1 MLNIKPH
8 IRLAERYFRY
18 LATRFPVMCAS
29 DEFHF
34 LPRAEAAAEY
44 YSCMDELDSMGLN
57 IIITDLTLYR
67 DEFSRFIARC
77 DNLEDRIDLELL
89 KANASGILIE
99 LELKRTWQHNPL
111 LYLKIAFIGLDHAL
125 NKPAASSAECMDR
138 ILSRLAAIPG
148 LLQQSVDN
156 IRVVPQTYH
165 DAARSM
171 LMDCRRYIDH
181 IGRTWPKN
189 DPKLA
194 GRKLYP
200 YLERAGSA
208 LKAVADHLNRISVE
222 PDERFATET
231 LNETLHYHFLNQRN
245 IDEIFDMAADEWKE
259 NLACLDD
266 LKSKLEP
273 STSWQELYHSYLP
286 GEIKNKNTLTLYRA
300 EIDRLRDFF
309 GRRGLRPIDLSSPVE
324 VAETPFYLQ
333 SVRGAASFAAAFT
346 DDPHEKSFFYITTR
360 LPGSHTRKT
369 ELLLKKRFHREY
381 KMLTAH
387 ETIPGHHFLDTI
399 RRRLKNPIRRQI
411 ESPLFYEGWA
421 SYSETLLVELGYVHR
436 PLDLLVDYKR
446 RLWRSARCQVDVGLA
461 TGKISTTDALN
472 LLETCGFSTEEARRQ
487 IDRFRLNPGYQLC
500 YSLGSHE
507 FGELKALCGGL
518 MSDSDFHAFL
528 LEGGELPFHLIRE
541 RLSYYCANYSAPKD
555 T

>member
-1 MLNIKPH
+1 MSDLKPH

-18 LATRFPVMCAS
+18 LAVRFPVMCAS

-44 YSCMDELDSMGLN
+44 YSRMDELDSAGLD
-57 IIITDLTLYR
+57 IIITDLKSYR
-67 DEFSRFIARC
+67 DEFSRFLARC

-89 KANASGILIE
+89 KANATGILIE
-99 LELKRTWQHNPL
+99 LELKRTWQYNPL

-125 NKPAASSAECMDR
+125 NKPAASSEECRDR
-138 ILSRLAAIPG
+138 VFSRLAAIPA
-148 LLQQSVDN
+148 LLQQSVEN
-156 IRVVPQTYH
+156 IHVVPQSYH

-171 LMDCRRYIDH
+171 LVDCRRYIDH
-181 IGRTWPKN
+181 IGRTWPTG

-194 GRKLYP
+194 GRQLYP

-208 LKAVADHLNRISVE
+208 LKAVAKHLNRISIE

-231 LNETLHYHFLNQRN
+231 LNETLHYHFLNRRD
-245 IDEIFDMAADEWKE
+245 IDEIFDMAADDWQEI
-259 NLACLDD
+259 LAELAG
-266 LKSKLEP
+266 LGARIEP
-273 STSWQELYHSYLP
+273 STSWQELYHDYIP
-286 GEIKNKNTLTLYRA
+286 GEINDENTLALYRA
-300 EIDRLRDFF
+300 EIGRLRDFF
-309 GRRGLRPIDLSSPVE
+309 GRRGFHPTDLSSPVE
-324 VAETPFYLQ
+324 VTETPLYLQ

-346 DDPHEKSFFYITTR
+346 GDPREISYFFITTQ
-360 LPGSHTRKT
+360 LPDSSSATA
-369 ELLLKKRFHREY
+369 ELLLKKRFHREF

-387 ETIPGHHFLDTI
+387 ETIPGHHLLDTI
-399 RRRLKNPIRRQI
+399 RRRLENPIRRQI

-421 SYSETLLVELGYVHR
+421 SYSESLLVDAGYVHR
-436 PLDLLVDYKR
+436 PMDLLVDYKR

-461 TGKISTTDALN
+461 TGRITTTDALN

-500 YSLGSHE
+500 YSLGCHE
-507 FGELKALCGGL
+507 FKQLKAACGNS
-518 MSDSDFHAFL
+518 MNDTDFHAFL

-541 RLSYYCANYSAPKD
+541 RLNNYM
-555 T
+555 